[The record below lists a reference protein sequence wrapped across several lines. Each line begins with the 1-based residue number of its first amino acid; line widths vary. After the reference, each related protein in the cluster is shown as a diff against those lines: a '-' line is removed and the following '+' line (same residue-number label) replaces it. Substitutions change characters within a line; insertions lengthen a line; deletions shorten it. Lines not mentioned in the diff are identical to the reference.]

1 MIDALKIVAA
11 LLCGAGL
18 VFLIHVQS
26 DEQRSRDFKD
36 LLNHYVGEAAK
47 P

>member
-1 MIDALKIVAA
+1 MIDALKIVGA

-18 VFLIHVQS
+18 LLLIYVQS
-26 DEQRSRDFKD
+26 DEQRSQDFKG
-36 LLNHYVGEAAK
+36 LLEHYVGEAAK